1 MYRAH
6 VLVCGGTACTVS
18 NSQSVYEKMV
28 EEIKK
33 AAMGGEAES
42 LIAKAA
48 EVNGVKLIAEE
59 FSGYSVDDLR
69 NLSDDI
75 KAAAKNTCMVFAA
88 ANGGKVTFLVSLT
101 DDLVEKGF
109 HAGKMIKEIAA
120 AAGGGGGG
128 KANMAQAG
136 AKDSSKI
143 KDAFAVAEKLLS

>member
-1 MYRAH
+1 
-6 VLVCGGTACTVS
+6 
-18 NSQSVYEKMV
+18 
-28 EEIKK
+28 
-33 AAMGGEAES
+33 MGGEAES

-75 KAAAKNTCMVFAA
+75 KAAAKNTCMLFAA

-109 HAGKMIKEIAA
+109 HAGKMIKVIAA
-120 AAGGGGGG
+120 AA
-128 KANMAQAG
+128 
-136 AKDSSKI
+136 
-143 KDAFAVAEKLLS
+143 